1 MAGRREQLVGLGRR
15 RRARPRLFLAGRMG
29 PAGDRSPGGAVAR
42 LPAVHGG
49 RTPVMLGNPPHLRGQ
64 LASEGV
70 HIRSLGGAYSNFDL

>member
-1 MAGRREQLVGLGRR
+1 MAGRREQLVGLGQ
-15 RRARPRLFLAGRMG
+15 ASPVPSRPDGAGWG
-29 PAGDRSPGGAVAR
+29 QESWGAVAR

-49 RTPVMLGNPPHLRGQ
+49 RTPVMLGKPPHLRGQ